1 MRVRSVLVVAVA
13 LLLLGGTL
21 SSPVLA
27 KAPPQAQV
35 IHSVSGAAAYAPGSA
50 WSGSFLFSA
59 VVRADGTVS
68 GRVVYEDGIFPGE
81 TTDGI
86 VTHVNVVGNRAT
98 VFAELPEGFE
108 CTICGPDVH
117 PTHFFFVVVQG
128 TGGRPDQLGWP
139 LYFAHWES
147 ADGHVYTVEELMAMT
162 PKEFITWEASWPWFA
177 PPLLSVEG
185 HVLVR

>member
-1 MRVRSVLVVAVA
+1 MRVRNVLVVAVA
-13 LLLLGGTL
+13 LLLGGTL
-21 SSPVLA
+21 SSPALA
-27 KAPPQAQV
+27 EAPSQAQV

-68 GRVVYEDGIFPGE
+68 GRVVYEDGVFPGAA
-81 TTDGI
+81 TDGI
-86 VTHVNVVGNRAT
+86 VTHVNVVGKRAT

-108 CTICGPDVH
+108 CAICGPGVH

-128 TGGRPDQLGWP
+128 TGGEPDQVGWP
-139 LYFAHWES
+139 LYFSHWES

-162 PKEFITWEASWPWFA
+162 PREFIAWEASWPWFV